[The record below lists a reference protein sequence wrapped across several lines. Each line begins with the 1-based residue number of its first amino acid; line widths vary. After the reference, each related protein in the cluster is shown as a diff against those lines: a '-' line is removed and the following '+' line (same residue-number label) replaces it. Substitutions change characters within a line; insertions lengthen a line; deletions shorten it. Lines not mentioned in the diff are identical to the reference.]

1 MNVEFFNKIK
11 VLSRS
16 PEPIK
21 KIISK
26 TKDLTGDDLQQAVK
40 LFATTKQHGYSMP
53 LTPSQV
59 EEIFNNQVCTAIA
72 VPIPNGAADLS
83 EWDWTVTAALQIPGA
98 QLIGDRST
106 QKQLQVTTTSIKIDD
121 VELPLD
127 AAADGIWL
135 CSYRMGRFQNKYMTA
150 FVAVIPSGNVCY
162 QLYRP
167 FAEARQVVN
176 GRKGQ
181 YVTADGQEFSFAPNG
196 YSKNYKGN
204 VPVAQDLRPITRD
217 YAQYLY
223 VNHSR
228 VHRDVALAFVA
239 NTAEYPV
246 LHTDCCHRNGNEID
260 NRAVNLEWGTH
271 NYNIKY
277 SIVQRAIMEAL
288 PGIDVDSI
296 VDDLRAATLDIIDFE
311 RNHDKQSNEAY
322 KLKIIAK
329 LTAKLK

>member
-11 VLSRS
+11 ALSRS

-40 LFATTKQHGYSMP
+40 LFATTKQRGYSMP

-72 VPIPNGAADLS
+72 VPMPNGAADLS

-106 QKQLQVTTTSIKIDD
+106 RKQLQVTTTSIKIDD

-167 FAEARQVVN
+167 FAEARPVVD
-176 GRKGQ
+176 GKKGQ
-181 YVTADGQEFSFAPNG
+181 YVTADGQEFSFASNKH
-196 YSKNYKGN
+196 SKNYKGN
-204 VPVAQDLRPITRD
+204 VPVAQDLRPLNRNCV
-217 YAQYLY
+217 QYLY
-223 VNHSR
+223 VRRRR

-246 LHTDCCHRNGNEID
+246 LYTDCCHRNGNEMD

-288 PGIDVDSI
+288 PGIDVNSI
-296 VDDLRAATLDIIDFE
+296 VDDLRAATLNIMDFE
-311 RNHDKQSNEAY
+311 RNNEKQPSEAH